1 MFVGNVVWFSGFTWF
16 NMGRI
21 TKNDRCLIK
30 TIKTENITH
39 KRNFDY
45 DVIVSSQSIAVN
57 KQTRME

>member
-1 MFVGNVVWFSGFTWF
+1 MSLSICIKLDKRFLLMVLIVFSWF

-39 KRNFDY
+39 I
-45 DVIVSSQSIAVN
+45 IVSSQSIAVN
-57 KQTRME
+57 K